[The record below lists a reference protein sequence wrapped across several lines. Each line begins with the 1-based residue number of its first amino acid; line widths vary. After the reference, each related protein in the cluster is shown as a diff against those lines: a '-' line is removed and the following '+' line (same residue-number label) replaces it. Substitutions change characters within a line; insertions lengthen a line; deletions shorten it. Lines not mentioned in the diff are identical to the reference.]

1 MGTME
6 AENHLVENGA
16 QTSQAV
22 DPEEP
27 KGSVL
32 EGGVE
37 CDWAYWYL
45 PHTGTVRPAR
55 VTIRSRTRKME
66 KYTEDTKSA
75 GKVTNDDKPWRKF
88 MRKPLKEPKEN
99 KSDKD
104 DRTTTG
110 KNQEKPWRVNMKNVT
125 SKADEVTEPAEDAS
139 TKKAE
144 KPWRVNMKKESSTDK
159 DTGPTSD
166 EIPQPE
172 PDVRS

>member
-32 EGGVE
+32 KGGVE

-55 VTIRSRTRKME
+55 VTIRSRSRKIE
-66 KYTEDTKSA
+66 ESTEDKKSA
-75 GKVTNDDKPWRKF
+75 GKVTNDDKPS
-88 MRKPLKEPKEN
+88 KEPKEN

-125 SKADEVTEPAEDAS
+125 SKADEVTQPAEDAS

-144 KPWRVNMKKESSTDK
+144 KP
-159 DTGPTSD
+159 
-166 EIPQPE
+166 
-172 PDVRS
+172 